1 MVSELVFEI
10 PSGHLECKEIS
21 QSEMFAY
28 PTVQIGC
35 DNATVYVLKRQEEGV
50 STDRTIR
57 LEDFKMPSLMAKTP
71 KSDAS
76 WEKLSVHMI
85 VSEDIDLDGKNET
98 IISVNNDGIYLFD
111 FLQSNEPMGKISF
124 APTRE
129 KPMPEDDF
137 FMPESYLIMDSA
149 VLIASKR

>member
-10 PSGHLECKEIS
+10 PSEHLECKEIS

-35 DNATVYVLKRQEEGV
+35 DNATVYVLKRQKEGV
-50 STDRTIR
+50 STDRVIR
-57 LEDFKMPSLMAKTP
+57 LEDFKMPSLMVKTP

-76 WEKLSVHMI
+76 WEKSSIHMI
-85 VSEDIDLDGKNET
+85 ASEDIDGDGKNET

-111 FLQSNEPMGKISF
+111 FFRSNEPIGKISF
-124 APTRE
+124 VPTRKNPLLE
-129 KPMPEDDF
+129 NDFPMS
-137 FMPESYLIMDSA
+137 ESYLIMDST
-149 VLIASKR
+149 VLVFER